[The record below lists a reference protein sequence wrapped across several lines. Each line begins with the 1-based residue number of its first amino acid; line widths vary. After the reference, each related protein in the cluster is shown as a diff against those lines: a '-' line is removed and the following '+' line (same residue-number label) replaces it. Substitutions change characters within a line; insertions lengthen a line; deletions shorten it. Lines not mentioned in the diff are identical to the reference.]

1 MNDTFSNYKIIPT
14 GLPTGSVLSCT
25 LFLLYIND
33 MSQIFKNMCP
43 IIYADDTTLS
53 CHGTSMQTIA
63 RDCNED
69 LNSFYEWTKANRL
82 SINTQK
88 THTFILSNRPY
99 DQPQIYIN
107 NSPITSST
115 SAKFLGVTID
125 SNMKFNLHTKEIAT
139 KIASSA
145 GVLYNLQNYL
155 PTETLTTLYYT
166 LVYPYINYCIMIWGG
181 TCTSHIKQ
189 FETLQKRCIR
199 TITGSTFLAHT
210 SPLFK
215 KLKILKIRDV
225 YNLKLALRAYKI
237 RSTLEAQ
244 YSRTHTHNT
253 RHHSLLL
260 PHFERLTTTQNSL
273 HYRIPTL
280 WNTIPIEIKNSQTIT
295 QFKRLYK
302 DHLLTKY

>member
-1 MNDTFSNYKIIPT
+1 
-14 GLPTGSVLSCT
+14 
-25 LFLLYIND
+25 
-33 MSQIFKNMCP
+33 
-43 IIYADDTTLS
+43 
-53 CHGTSMQTIA
+53 
-63 RDCNED
+63 
-69 LNSFYEWTKANRL
+69 
-82 SINTQK
+82 
-88 THTFILSNRPY
+88 
-99 DQPQIYIN
+99 
-107 NSPITSST
+107 
-115 SAKFLGVTID
+115 
-125 SNMKFNLHTKEIAT
+125 
-139 KIASSA
+139 
-145 GVLYNLQNYL
+145 
-155 PTETLTTLYYT
+155 
-166 LVYPYINYCIMIWGG
+166 MIWGG
-181 TCTSHIKQ
+181 TFTSHIKQ

-273 HYRIPTL
+273 HYRLPTL